1 MVVGGLLAAGSSAL
15 FTGKVIVAKLAYAR
29 GIDPLGLLTLRMVF
43 AIPCYLI
50 VLFYSLRHGRK
61 IGRAD
66 VVISLI
72 MGVMGYYLSSLLDFY
87 AINHISTALERM
99 ILQLSPSLVMII
111 GILFLKERFDLK
123 LLISMFVGYIGV
135 GFMVLSEMNGATSP
149 SHAANLW
156 VGVACMMGCILLF
169 AFYSIGAER
178 IMRRVDALP
187 FTSIA
192 MIGACLGICTH
203 YSIARGLVLPTHDS
217 GVLGLALIIALFC
230 TVIPTFMAAVAIHK
244 IGAARTGPFNYV
256 GMGLTF
262 VVSAFL
268 VNESFPVVK
277 LVGIVLAV
285 AGAMLLTFCH
295 KRESSPK

>member
-15 FTGKVIVAKLAYAR
+15 FTGKVIVAKLAYAK
-29 GIDPLGLLTLRMVF
+29 GIDPLGLLTLRMIF
-43 AIPCYLI
+43 ALPCYLL
-50 VLFYSLRHGRK
+50 VLVYALRHGKK
-61 IGRAD
+61 IGRKD
-66 VVISLI
+66 VVAAIVLGI
-72 MGVMGYYLSSLLDFY
+72 MGYYLSSLLDFY

-135 GFMVLSEMNGATSP
+135 GFMVMSEMGAATS
-149 SHAANLW
+149 SAHAANLW
-156 VGVACMMGCILLF
+156 VGVGCMMGCILLF

-178 IMRRVDALP
+178 VMRRTNALP

-192 MIGACLGICTH
+192 MIGACVGICAH
-203 YSIARGLVLPTHDS
+203 YTIARGPVLPTHDPR
-217 GVLGLALIIALFC
+217 VCALAFVIALFC

-244 IGAARTGPFNYV
+244 IGAARMGPFNYV
-256 GMGLTF
+256 GMGITF

-268 VNESFPVVK
+268 VNESFPAVK

-295 KRESSPK
+295 KRASSPK